1 MNINDLINN
10 FTEEERQTF
19 EALFQRKTYPN
30 GHIVLKEGQIANK
43 LYLIEKGSFRS
54 FFIKDGNDITDFFF
68 FENSFATDFASFYG
82 NKPSLLN
89 LVCQEEV
96 EVLEVKKSDLL
107 AFYQTNIKFNEIG
120 RITAEYAFLLIEER
134 LRLLHTESLEVKY
147 NWMIANFPFVF
158 QRVPQ
163 YHIASFLGVKPQSLS
178 RIRAK
183 IAGKIY

>member
-1 MNINDLINN
+1 MIINDLINN
-10 FTEEERQTF
+10 LSETERQIF
-19 EALFQRKTYPN
+19 DALFQGKTYQN
-30 GHIVLKEGQIANK
+30 GHIILKEGQIANK

-54 FFIKDGNDITDFFF
+54 YFIKDGNDITDFFF

-82 NKPSLLN
+82 DKPSLLN
-89 LVCQEEV
+89 LVCQEDV
-96 EVLEVKKSDLL
+96 KVLEVKKSDLL
-107 AFYQTNIKFNEIG
+107 AFYKTNVKFNEIG

-147 NWMIANFPFVF
+147 NWMMTNFPDVF